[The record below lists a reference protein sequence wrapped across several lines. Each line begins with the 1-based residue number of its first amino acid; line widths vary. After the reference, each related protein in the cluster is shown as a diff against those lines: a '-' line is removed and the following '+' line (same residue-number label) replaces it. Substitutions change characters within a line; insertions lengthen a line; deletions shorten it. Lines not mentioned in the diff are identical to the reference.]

1 MFGRFHVRC
10 DQPEQVIPWLQHM
23 PSSAVPAAQNVPTSP
38 PVDLYS
44 VRAPQGDPAL
54 GITAE
59 TMNFKLSGQIP
70 ATWPY
75 PNSLNIVWF
84 AVFAGPVPPPL
95 SAAGSADVP
104 RVGDIWICTQLGNEQ
119 VCWKANS
126 GLWQVWDDV
135 IPLAHHPLIQQAVLL
150 AGSGTHLSKP
160 HWMDSRS
167 CGSKGKSTFLKNGVI
182 KGQDVARHVAATL
195 RQQDIKADT
204 SSSHG
209 SCTQGHG
216 HGRGTQ
222 RRLSQLEEDEQLP
235 QPSSSIQIND
245 MSVLNNLLPMPQGPV
260 PDDGMREHESP
271 NVSSSTQERA
281 MSPAHDRTTSPG
293 TTLPGTNDPF
303 EGALTLLGSELALPT
318 FGNPGHENCAP
329 EVSPNTSE
337 HADAT
342 LDQQEGH
349 DSTDTMTLPSLIDG
363 LEGPQFPP
371 GTEQVTWA
379 NGVRSFLPWAFVE
392 GKYTQDIDVA
402 RAMAAA
408 PDALN
413 PADGSEPLVY
423 ALDIQSMCQD
433 SIHPSTED
441 SITVVG
447 LIKEK
452 LSKGIPVLVRGFK
465 LPGTQYKFDCRSLE
479 LYKGSLRNTV
489 EYQDAKKRMEYDLKH
504 AWLVKE
510 GKATAKFLATPPV
523 IHSEN
528 TLGEFIDMATRPGT
542 QRRPKVCGNLL
553 DPYAPSHAGTP
564 WFIAALNEQYLAM
577 YQNRMTDFAFPPPD
591 SEEARE
597 LLEQLVMWD
606 LLTHA
611 GFVLHTHHDAGGA
624 ATWMAIRDG
633 VKFWTLLKIRTEGL
647 KSREEVR
654 DRFDTAAKMSLHQL
668 VHDCNMV
675 ERIGTICLVPGD
687 VLIQPP
693 NIMHCIYTPIKTLA
707 TGGHFYCYNL
717 CHLTELS
724 CDIDRLYGD
733 VTTNPA
739 AQRLIH
745 NLALALPNLA
755 DKTLPRVPFLA
766 LALMVLDSKTYEAPT
781 KGLGSAQYYP
791 EGQYLREVRGETAYA
806 QQVVTAVL
814 KGNCITSD
822 VNKIREMVHKRLG
835 GELLDPG
842 KSRISLSCLKKFVFV
857 EIKRPKMV

>member
-1 MFGRFHVRC
+1 
-10 DQPEQVIPWLQHM
+10 
-23 PSSAVPAAQNVPTSP
+23 
-38 PVDLYS
+38 
-44 VRAPQGDPAL
+44 
-54 GITAE
+54 
-59 TMNFKLSGQIP
+59 
-70 ATWPY
+70 
-75 PNSLNIVWF
+75 
-84 AVFAGPVPPPL
+84 
-95 SAAGSADVP
+95 
-104 RVGDIWICTQLGNEQ
+104 
-119 VCWKANS
+119 
-126 GLWQVWDDV
+126 
-135 IPLAHHPLIQQAVLL
+135 
-150 AGSGTHLSKP
+150 
-160 HWMDSRS
+160 MDSRS
-167 CGSKGKSTFLKNGVI
+167 RGLKGKSTFLKNGII
-182 KGQDVARHVAATL
+182 KGQDVARHIAATL
-195 RQQDIKADT
+195 RQHDIKADA
-204 SSSHG
+204 SSRRG
-209 SCTQGHG
+209 SRTQGHG
-216 HGRGTQ
+216 HGRGTK
-222 RRLSQLEEDEQLP
+222 RRLSQLEEDAQLP

-245 MSVLNNLLPMPQGPV
+245 VSVLNNLLPMPQEPV
-260 PDDGMREHESP
+260 PDD
-271 NVSSSTQERA
+271 A
-281 MSPAHDRTTSPG
+281 MSPAHDGTTSPG
-293 TTLPGTNDPF
+293 TTSPGTNDPF
-303 EGALTLLGSELALPT
+303 EGALTPLGSELALPT
-318 FGNPGHENCAP
+318 FGNPRHEDCAP

-342 LDQQEGH
+342 LDQPEGH

-402 RAMAAA
+402 RAMATA

-413 PADGSEPLVY
+413 PADGGEPLVY
-423 ALDIQSMCQD
+423 TLDIQSMCQD

-465 LPGTQYKFDCRSLE
+465 LPGTQYKFDRRSLE
-479 LYKGSLRNTV
+479 LCKGSLRNTV

-504 AWLVKE
+504 ARLVKE
-510 GKATAKFLATPPV
+510 RKATAEFLATPPV
-523 IHSEN
+523 VHSEN

-553 DPYAPSHAGTP
+553 DSYAPSHVGTP

-591 SEEARE
+591 TEEARK
-597 LLEQLVMWD
+597 LLEQAARIAGPQLLHPDTFQLVMWD

-611 GFVLHTHHDAGGA
+611 GFVSHTHHDAGGA

-633 VKFWTLLKIRTEGL
+633 VKFWTLLKVRTEGL
-647 KSREEVR
+647 KTRKAVQ
-654 DRFDTAAKMSLHQL
+654 DRFDTAAKTSLHQL
-668 VHDCNMV
+668 VNDCNMV
-675 ERIGTICLVPGD
+675 EWIGTVCLVPGD

-693 NIMHCIYTPIKTLA
+693 NIMHCVYTPIKTLA

-733 VTTNPA
+733 VTTNQSHPA
-739 AQRLIH
+739 TQRLIH

-791 EGQYLREVRGETAYA
+791 DGRYHREVAGETAYA

-814 KGNCITSD
+814 KGNRITSD

-842 KSRISLSCLKKFVFV
+842 KSRINLSCLKKFVFV
-857 EIKRPKMV
+857 EIKRPKTL